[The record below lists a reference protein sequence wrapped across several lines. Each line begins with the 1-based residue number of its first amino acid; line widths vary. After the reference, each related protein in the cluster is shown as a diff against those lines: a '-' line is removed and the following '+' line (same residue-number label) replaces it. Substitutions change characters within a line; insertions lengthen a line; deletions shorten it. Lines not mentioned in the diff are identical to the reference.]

1 MRIYAVADIHG
12 KPGIASIGQTTVVNC
27 NIARTG
33 RGAMV
38 DLDPEGSLKVKMR

>member
-1 MRIYAVADIHG
+1 MRIYAVADIHEI
-12 KPGIASIGQTTVVNC
+12 PGIASVGQTPVVNC

-38 DLDPEGSLKVKMR
+38 DFDPEGSLKVKML